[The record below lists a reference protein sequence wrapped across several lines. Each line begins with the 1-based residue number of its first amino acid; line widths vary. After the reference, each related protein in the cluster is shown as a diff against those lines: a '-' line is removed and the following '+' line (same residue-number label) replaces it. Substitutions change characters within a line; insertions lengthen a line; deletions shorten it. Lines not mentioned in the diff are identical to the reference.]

1 MARVSIISAT
11 TDPVSGATT
20 EFTVTGPF
28 WLFADGF
35 DPYAGDVFVERQDN
49 AGTGYLNATNEK
61 GPMTVGYAPNVAY
74 FDLPAGTYRLNKP
87 STKSSASISYEE
99 AV

>member
-1 MARVSIISAT
+1 MARVQIIAPT
-11 TDPVSGATT
+11 TAAVSGVAT

-49 AGTGYLNATNEK
+49 AGTGYLNATNDK

-74 FDLPAGTYRLNKP
+74 FELPAGTYRANKP
-87 STKSSASISYEE
+87 ATKGLGSLYYEE
-99 AV
+99 AA